1 MFNTKNLL
9 FVILIAA
16 AFNISAQAPAMLN
29 YQAIV
34 RNAAGNPVAAGTVV
48 NLRFSIHD
56 ASANGTVAAT
66 FLKKKSELMKQG
78 HGKIIEG
85 VYLMFLREFQ

>member
-1 MFNTKNLL
+1 MLIKALNNPSMFNTKNLL

-56 ASANGTVAAT
+56 ASANGTVV
-66 FLKKKSELMKQG
+66 QG
-78 HGKIIEG
+78 
-85 VYLMFLREFQ
+85 